1 MHRYAVFLQTTALLL
16 LTDQA
21 LASRLEAA
29 AKNAQSSV
37 ITIAQITSTIGIALG
52 GILMSVGWGSVGRN
66 VLMGALIGV
75 FASFGGPALIDFVR
89 ELF

>member
-1 MHRYAVFLQTTALLL
+1 MYQRLAFIQMIILLL

-29 AKNAQSSV
+29 AKNAQSS
-37 ITIAQITSTIGIALG
+37 IIAIAQITSSIGIALG
-52 GILMSVGWGSVGRN
+52 GILMSVGWSSAGRTILGGG
-66 VLMGALIGV
+66 VIGV

-89 ELF
+89 EIF

>member
-1 MHRYAVFLQTTALLL
+1 MRSFTLFSQTVLLLL

-21 LASRLEAA
+21 LASRLETA

-52 GILMSVGWGSVGRN
+52 GILMSVGWGSVGKS
-66 VLMGALIGV
+66 VLGGAVIGV

-89 ELF
+89 EMF